1 MSPPPVTLL
10 PPEVETEPAAKVAD
24 VRHDTPVRGDAAI
37 SAGERVWNR
46 AEKIIGLGLP
56 REWNPMANTG
66 ALCGFTF
73 LIATVTG
80 VLLLFWYSPSVH
92 TAYESIAA
100 MERQPWGSGMVRTLH
115 RYSSDACVLFAV
127 LHALKIFLARRFTG
141 ARWMA
146 WVTGVIALGLIWL
159 DGWLGYWLTWD
170 ARAQAVA
177 VGTAQA
183 LDALPLFQE
192 PISRSFLANE
202 DINTLIFF
210 VVFFAHMLLPVLI
223 GVVVWI
229 HLVRLKRPKFLPSKG
244 LMIVTTIILV
254 VLSIAIPAALAAP
267 ADMEVY
273 PTGFDIDWFYL
284 LPLYLTDRL
293 DGWLLWSVALG
304 GFALVCA
311 VPFLLGRKRKAPA
324 RVNQNACNGCTQ
336 CYQDCP
342 YEAITMV
349 TIEGKLKPVAQVDP
363 DRCVS
368 CSICVGACDPGAME
382 FDELDRRKV
391 RDRILGW
398 LQVESGPRDIAFLC
412 ADAGGRHVVYD
423 HVTGLS
429 PDLPGW
435 RVVGVPCAAW
445 VHSSFA
451 EMIAKR
457 GGRSVIVAC
466 DSDEPRCRHGTE
478 LARARA
484 ENRREPEF
492 DPSRI
497 PAGSFHFVALDGAR
511 KAYIQDVLAG
521 LRGEPGPAR
530 ARKAAPWKVAVGA
543 TLMLVVL
550 SALTVG
556 FSVGPY
562 VAPDY
567 PDAGLVVTFKLA
579 GDEAEEAQEVDTRL
593 DHMRGLKTRTRR
605 LPIRM
610 EVLVDGEV
618 VHAGTYEP
626 RGLRGDSASVGV
638 EELAVVPGVRRVE
651 VRLGHEAEGW
661 QHVDARELRFVEG
674 RRHVVRFEGGFRWP
688 AE

>member
-1 MSPPPVTLL
+1 MSPPPTSLL
-10 PPEVETEPAAKVAD
+10 SPPEEPKASPVAE

-46 AEKIIGLGLP
+46 AEKVLGFGLP

-73 LIATVTG
+73 IIATVTG

-100 MERQPWGSGMVRTLH
+100 MERQPWGSGMIRTLH

-127 LHALKIFLARRFTG
+127 LHAVKVFLARRFTG

-146 WVTGVIALGLIWL
+146 WVTGVVALLLIWL

-177 VGTAQA
+177 VGTAEA
-183 LDALPLFQE
+183 LDVLPLFQE

-223 GVVVWI
+223 GVVIWL

-244 LMIVTTIILV
+244 LMVVCTV
-254 VLSIAIPAALAAP
+254 VLVGLSVAIPAALAAP
-267 ADMEVY
+267 ADMAAY
-273 PTGFDIDWFYL
+273 PTDFDIDWFYL

-293 DGWLLWSVALG
+293 DGWALWGVALG

-311 VPFLLGRKRKAPA
+311 VPLIFGRKRKLPA
-324 RVNQNACNGCTQ
+324 KVNQQACNGCTQ

-342 YEAITMV
+342 YEAISMV
-349 TIEGKLKPVAQVDP
+349 TMEGKTHLVAQVNP

-368 CSICVGACDPGAME
+368 CSICVGACDPGAMGYE
-382 FDELDRRKV
+382 ELDRPVV

-398 LQVESGPRDIAFLC
+398 LKEDSGPRDIAFLC

-423 HVTGLS
+423 HATGLS

-451 EMIAKR
+451 EIIGKR
-457 GGRSVIVAC
+457 GGRCAIVAC
-466 DSDEPRCRHGTE
+466 DSDEPRCRHGADIAE
-478 LARARA
+478 ARA

-492 DPSRI
+492 KPERI
-497 PAGSFHFVALDGAR
+497 PEGTFHFIKLNGAR
-511 KAYIQDVLAG
+511 KADIQGALAN
-521 LRGEPGPAR
+521 LRGDPAPAG
-530 ARKAAPWKVAVGA
+530 ARKPAPWKVAIGA

-562 VAPDY
+562 AAPEY

-579 GDEAEEAQEVDTRL
+579 GDEAEEAEEIETGL
-593 DHMRGLKTRTRR
+593 DHMQGLKSRTRR
-605 LPIRM
+605 LPVRM
-610 EVLVDGEV
+610 QVLVDGEL
-618 VHAGTYEP
+618 VHEQAYEP
-626 RGLRGDSASVGV
+626 RGVRGDSSSVGIV
-638 EELAVVPGVRRVE
+638 ELPVKPGARQVI
-651 VRLGHEAEGW
+651 VRLGHKAEGW
-661 QHVDARELRFVEG
+661 QHVEERTIEFTEG
-674 RRHVVRFEGGFRWP
+674 RRRVLRYEGGFRWSD
-688 AE
+688 